1 MVWMKQKVIIIGAG
15 FGGLSCAITM
25 AAKGWDVTILERQS
39 TIGGKLQQIQA
50 EGYTFDR
57 GPSTITMPNVFR
69 DVFEQVGVRME
80 DYVELYEL
88 EPRSRN
94 IFADGSRV
102 DLSRDITRMEDQI
115 ATYSPS
121 DALQYAAY
129 IKEAGQL
136 YLHAEDQFMNKLLLS
151 WKDKASSAMLRSLLR
166 VRPFT
171 TLQSLLKRYFKHPN
185 TLAMFGR
192 YATYVGSSPYQ
203 TPSIFAML
211 GHVEAKNGVYG
222 VRGGTY
228 QLVEG
233 MARLARELGVK
244 IVTNTEVT
252 QIKVS
257 HGRTTGV
264 ETNNEFYE
272 APIIVANGDVLSVNR
287 MLIHEKDRPS
297 MRNRKIAK
305 YESSL
310 SGFVTLAGVRQQYS
324 KLLHHTVFFPDKYE
338 PEFRNIFERRLTPAH
353 PTIYVCYSGYSEQGM
368 APEGGS
374 NLFILA
380 NAPSLSAYL
389 EWDTEKQ
396 IYGDQVLSTLSQH
409 GLTGIDKG
417 DVLKYYT
424 PEDIASDTLA
434 YKGSI
439 YGISSNSV
447 RQTFSRPSNRS
458 KDIEGLWYVGGTT
471 HPGGG
476 TPMVTL
482 SGRLV
487 GEYITEHMV

>member
-102 DLSRDITRMEDQI
+102 DLSRDIHRMEDQI

-121 DALQYAAY
+121 DALNYAAY
-129 IKEAGQL
+129 IREAEAL
-136 YLHAEDQFMNKLLLS
+136 YQQAEDQFMNKLLLT
-151 WKDKASSAMLRSLLR
+151 WKDKADVAMLRSLLR

-171 TLQSLLKRYFKHPN
+171 TLQCLLKRYFTHPN

-203 TPSIFAML
+203 APSIFAML
-211 GHVEAKNGVYG
+211 GHVEAKNGVFG

-244 IVTNTEVT
+244 IVTNTEVI
-252 QIKVS
+252 QIKVT

-264 ETNNEFYE
+264 ETHNGFYE
-272 APIIVANGDVLSVNR
+272 APMIVANGDVLNVNR

-297 MRNRKIAK
+297 MRNDKIAK
-305 YESSL
+305 YEPSL
-310 SGFVTLAGVRQQYS
+310 SGFVTLAGVAQQYS

-338 PEFRNIFERRLTPAH
+338 PEFRNIFERKLTPAH
-353 PTIYVCYSGYSEQGM
+353 PTIYVCYSGFSEQGM

-380 NAPSLSAYL
+380 NAPSLSACL
-389 EWDTEKQ
+389 DWGKEKQ

-424 PEDIASDTLA
+424 PEDIASDNLA

-447 RQTFSRPSNRS
+447 GQTFSRPSNRS

>member
-1 MVWMKQKVIIIGAG
+1 MNRKVIIVGSG

-25 AAKGWDVTILERQS
+25 AARGWGVTLIERQS
-39 TIGGKLQQIQA
+39 TLGGKLQQIQE

-69 DVFEQVGVRME
+69 DVFDKVGACME

-102 DLSRDITRMEDQI
+102 DLSRNVSRMEDQI
-115 ATYSPS
+115 ATYSPT
-121 DALQYAAY
+121 DALHYAAY
-129 IKEAGQL
+129 IKEAGLL
-136 YLHAEDQFMNKLLLS
+136 YQHAEAQFMNKLLLS
-151 WKDKASSAMLRSLLR
+151 WRDKANLPMLRSLWR

-171 TLQSLLKRYFKHPN
+171 TLQKLLERYFSHPN

-203 TPSIFAML
+203 APSIFAML

-228 QLVEG
+228 RLIEA
-233 MARLARELGVK
+233 MARLARELGVS
-244 IVTNTEVT
+244 IMTDTEVT
-252 QIKVS
+252 QIVVA

-264 ETNNEFYE
+264 ETNKGFYE
-272 APIIVANGDVLSVNR
+272 APIVVANGDVLSVNR
-287 MLIHEKDRPS
+287 MLIQEQDRPS
-297 MRNRKIAK
+297 MRDRRIGK

-324 KLLHHTVFFPDKYE
+324 KLLHHTVFFPHKYE
-338 PEFRNIFERRLTPAH
+338 PEFRDIFERRLTPAD
-353 PTIYVCYSGYSEQGM
+353 PTVYVCYSGYSEQGM
-368 APEGGS
+368 APKGGS

-380 NAPSLSAYL
+380 NAPSLSGYL
-389 EWDTEKQ
+389 NWETEKK
-396 IYGDQVLSTLSQH
+396 IYGDAVLSTLSQH
-409 GLTGIDKG
+409 GISGLDQG
-417 DVLKYYT
+417 DVFKYYT
-424 PEDIASDTLA
+424 PEDIARDTLA

-439 YGISSNSV
+439 YGISSNSIG
-447 RQTFSRPSNRS
+447 QTFSRPSNRS